1 MSTQRTPPGSRQ
13 QLNKQ
18 NSTMHYN
25 SDSALNTSSN
35 PDLNDNNYIK
45 ITKSFKRTLDDLP
58 FQPLSSIS
66 EIKVMFAELKTPQDQ
81 KFELLNTALM
91 TIVTQNQE
99 IQKSVETLTHQ
110 HQDLLAKIN
119 HLELENNEYKQQ
131 ILTLETK
138 LDFLEKCAR
147 GNSIEIRNCTGR
159 QTNENKIVLT
169 DIIHKLG
176 LTLGLNTP
184 IQDLEIRNIFRT
196 KTDDIIVDFNSILW
210 KVTFLLN
217 YKNYNKSKRQN
228 GETVLNSEHINLPGT
243 PRSIYISEYLTTK
256 LRRIFYIARESVK
269 NKKLFAA
276 WTAYGKIYVKKE
288 EGTKPIR
295 VDNESELY
303 KLTL

>member
-13 QLNKQ
+13 QLNIQ

-35 PDLNDNNYIK
+35 PDLDDNNYIK
-45 ITKSFKRTLDDLP
+45 ITKSLKRTLGDLP

-66 EIKVMFAELKTPQDQ
+66 EIKVMFAELKTQQDQ

-99 IQKSVETLTHQ
+99 IQKSVATLTHQ

-138 LDFLEKCAR
+138 LDLLEKCTR
-147 GNSIEIRNCTGR
+147 GNSIELRNLPV
-159 QTNENKIVLT
+159 QTNENKTVLN

-184 IQDLEIRNIFRT
+184 IQDSEIRNIFRT
-196 KTDDIIVDFNSILW
+196 KTDAIIVDFNSILR
-210 KVTFLLN
+210 KETFLFN
-217 YKNYNKSKRQN
+217 YKMYNKSKRQN

-256 LRRIFYIARESVK
+256 LRRVFYIARESVK

-276 WTAYGKIYVKKE
+276 WTDYGKIYVKKE